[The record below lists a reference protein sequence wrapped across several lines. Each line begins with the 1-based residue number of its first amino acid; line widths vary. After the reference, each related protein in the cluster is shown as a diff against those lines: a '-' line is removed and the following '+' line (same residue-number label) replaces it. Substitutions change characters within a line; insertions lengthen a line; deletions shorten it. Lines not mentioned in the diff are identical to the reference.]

1 VKRILSV
8 LFALVVSAILVV
20 VMTTSKSNYGVPA
33 VHAQAGCTAAT
44 LTGSYG
50 FVTLNSFF
58 AKNPHAHF
66 LPEADVGLITFGGA
80 GNSSISFTDSS
91 NGAIAQFTDTGTYTV
106 NPDCTASATLTGLGV
121 HLNIVIVSG
130 GTEILG
136 IQTDPGPTTTV
147 DFKKQ

>member
-1 VKRILSV
+1 MKRTLG
-8 LFALVVSAILVV
+8 ALYAVV
-20 VMTTSKSNYGVPA
+20 VLATMLFLATISKHAVPA
-33 VHAQAGCTAAT
+33 VHAQSGCAVAT
-44 LTGSYG
+44 LRGGYG

-66 LPEADVGLITFGGA
+66 LPEADVGLITFDGA
-80 GNSSISFTDSS
+80 GNLSTSFTDSS
-91 NGAIAQFTDTGTYTV
+91 NGAVAPFTDTGTYTV
-106 NPDCTASATLTGLGV
+106 NPDCAGTVTLTNLGV

-130 GTEILG
+130 GTEIFG